1 MANGRVRTIL
11 YVTGTRA
18 DYGLMNQTL
27 DVIESTPTLA
37 LEIVASGM
45 HVMPEFGMTVE
56 EVKADHPNVHVVN
69 ADYSTDGRESAAL
82 FVGAFVKRLT
92 HTIKETNADV
102 VLLLGDRAEMLA
114 GAVAATYLGVPI
126 AHVHG
131 GDVSSTVDEH
141 VRHAITKLAH
151 IHFPATQKSAERIIK
166 MGEEAWRIHCVG
178 SPAIDAI
185 RNERFIDPNEIAR
198 LYDLDLSKPII
209 LVVQHPISGEVDDAS
224 LQMRATLD
232 AIVQLKHQTI
242 VIFPNAAA
250 GGRAMIRVLEK
261 YRSLAFLR
269 AFETMSR
276 SHYLSLMNVAGV
288 LVGNSSSGIIESPL
302 FHLPAV
308 NIGTRQ
314 QGRECASNIINVD
327 YDTSQ
332 IIAATKTAL
341 EDAMFR
347 GIVDQCKNPYGDGT
361 ASVRIAGVLREV
373 EIDARL
379 LQKHMT
385 Y

>member
-1 MANGRVRTIL
+1 MRKIL

-18 DYGLMNQTL
+18 DFGLMNQTL
-27 DVIESTPTLA
+27 EAIENTPSLA

-45 HVMPEFGMTVE
+45 HVMPEFGLTVE
-56 EVKADHPNVHVVN
+56 EVRADYPNVHIVN
-69 ADYSTDGRESAAL
+69 ADYSTDDRESAAL
-82 FVGAFVKRLT
+82 FAGAFIQGITR
-92 HTIKETNADV
+92 TIKETNADV

-151 IHFPATQKSAERIIK
+151 IHFPATQKSAQRLIK
-166 MGEEAWRIHCVG
+166 MGEEVWRIHCVG

-185 RNERFIDPNEIAR
+185 RNERFIDPSEIAR
-198 LYDLDLSKPII
+198 LYNLDLSKPII
-209 LVVQHPISGEVDDAS
+209 LMIQHPVSGEVDEAP
-224 LQMRATLD
+224 LQLQATLD

-242 VIFPNAAA
+242 VIFPNADA
-250 GGRAMIRVLEK
+250 GGRAMIHVLEQ
-261 YRSLAFLR
+261 YRSYPFIQ
-269 AFETMSR
+269 AFETVPR
-276 SHYLSLMNVAGV
+276 AHYLSLMNVVSV

-302 FHLPAV
+302 FHLPSV

-314 QGRECASNIINVD
+314 RGRECASNIINVG
-327 YDTSQ
+327 YDARQ
-332 IIAATKTAL
+332 IITAIETAL

-347 GIVDQCKNPYGDGT
+347 EMVNRCKNPYGDGT
-361 ASVRIAGVLREV
+361 ASARIVDVLREV

>member
-1 MANGRVRTIL
+1 MANGRVRKIL

-18 DYGLMNQTL
+18 DYGLMKQTL
-27 DVIESTPTLA
+27 DAIESIPSLA
-37 LEIVASGM
+37 LDIVASGM
-45 HVMPEFGMTVE
+45 HVMPEFGMTVD
-56 EVKADHPNVHVVN
+56 EVIADHPSVHVFN
-69 ADYSTDGRESAAL
+69 ADYSTDDRESAAL
-82 FVGAFVKRLT
+82 FAGAFIMELT
-92 HTIKETNADV
+92 KTIKETNADV

-131 GDVSSTVDEH
+131 GDVSATVDEH

-151 IHFPATQKSAERIIK
+151 IHFPATQKSAQRLIK
-166 MGEEAWRIHCVG
+166 MGEEAWRVHHVG
-178 SPAIDAI
+178 SPAVDAI

-209 LVVQHPISGEVDDAS
+209 LVVQHPVSGEVDDAP
-224 LQMRATLD
+224 LQMGATLD
-232 AIVQLKHQTI
+232 AIAQLKHQTI
-242 VIFPNAAA
+242 VIFPNADA
-250 GGRAMIRVLEK
+250 GGRAMIRVLEQ
-261 YRSLAFLR
+261 YRSYAFLQI
-269 AFETMSR
+269 FETVPR
-276 SHYLSLMNVAGV
+276 THYLGLMNVVSV

-302 FHLPAV
+302 FHLPVV

-314 QGRECASNIINVD
+314 RGRECASNVINVA
-327 YDTSQ
+327 YDTRQ
-332 IIAATKTAL
+332 IVAAIKTVL

-347 GIVDQCKNPYGDGT
+347 ELVNHCKNPYGDGT
-361 ASVRIAGVLREV
+361 ASARIADVLREV

-379 LQKHMT
+379 LQKRMT

>member
-1 MANGRVRTIL
+1 MANGRVRKVL

-18 DYGLMNQTL
+18 DFGLMNQTL
-27 DVIESTPTLA
+27 EAIESTPSLA

-56 EVKADHPNVHVVN
+56 EVRADHPNVHVIN
-69 ADYSTDGRESAAL
+69 ADYSTDDRESAAL
-82 FVGAFVKRLT
+82 FVGAFIQGLT
-92 HTIKETNADV
+92 HTIKETSADV

-114 GAVAATYLGVPI
+114 GAVVATYLGVPI

-151 IHFPATQKSAERIIK
+151 IHFPATQKSAQRLAK

-185 RNERFIDPNEIAR
+185 RYGRFIDPNEIAR

-209 LVVQHPISGEVDDAS
+209 LVIQHPVSGEVDDAP
-224 LQMRATLD
+224 LQLQATLD

-242 VIFPNAAA
+242 VIFPNADA
-250 GGRAMIRVLEK
+250 GGRAMIHVLEQ
-261 YRSLAFLR
+261 YRSYAFIR
-269 AFETMSR
+269 AFETVPR
-276 SHYLSLMNVAGV
+276 AHYLSLMNVVSV

-302 FHLPAV
+302 FHLPSV
-308 NIGTRQ
+308 NVGTRQ
-314 QGRECASNIINVD
+314 RGRECASNIINVD

-332 IIAATKTAL
+332 IIAAIKTAL

-347 GIVDQCKNPYGDGT
+347 EMVNRCKNPYGDGT
-361 ASVRIAGVLREV
+361 ASARIVDVLREV